1 MKRGKKYKNSTKNY
15 DPTKIYNLK
24 DGIEE
29 VKKLSYS
36 KFNGTLEVHAD
47 IIVPKDRDPKSIKGA
62 YTLPH
67 STGNSD
73 IKIAVFC
80 TPELEKSA
88 KEAGADIVGLDKL
101 IKDIKAG
108 KIEFDIAIA
117 SPSVM
122 PKIAILGREL
132 GPKGLM
138 PNPKNGTVTD
148 DIASAVKEYKQGK
161 QTFVCDET
169 GVIHMNAGKLDMST
183 DDLVE
188 NVNTCVSAMEEVLN
202 KNYAQLINK
211 LHIAPTMG
219 ASVRINY
226 IRE

>member
-1 MKRGKKYKNSTKNY
+1 MKRGKKYIKSVKGYDSTETY
-15 DPTKIYNLK
+15 SLK
-24 DGIEE
+24 EGIEQ

-36 KFNGTLEVHAD
+36 SFNGTLEVHVD
-47 IIVPKDRDPKSIKGA
+47 INVPKERDPKSIKGA
-62 YTLPH
+62 YSLPH
-67 STGNSD
+67 SIGSSD
-73 IKIAVFC
+73 VKIAVFC
-80 TPELEKSA
+80 TPDMEAVA
-88 KEAGADIVGLDKL
+88 KEAGADIVGMDKL
-101 IKDIKAG
+101 MKDIKAG
-108 KIEFDIAIA
+108 KIEFDVAIA
-117 SPSVM
+117 TPSVM
-122 PKIAILGREL
+122 ASIAVLGREL

-161 QTFVCDET
+161 QTFACDET
-169 GVIHMNAGKLDMST
+169 GVIHMNAGKLDMSS

-188 NVNTCVSAMEEVLN
+188 NVHACVSAMEEVLS

-226 IRE
+226 VRE